1 MMSLPTFFKCSIHLL
16 YAKIPDYLGL
26 QQIKL
31 LKASGS
37 STIAVCLLLVVQ
49 EGFLRRTQS
58 FLDVHKAQHQINL
71 RNVSLQTVAISKS
84 LWIY

>member
-1 MMSLPTFFKCSIHLL
+1 L

-49 EGFLRRTQS
+49 EGFLRRTHRA
-58 FLDVHKAQHQINL
+58 FWTYTKLNT
-71 RNVSLQTVAISKS
+71 R
-84 LWIY
+84 